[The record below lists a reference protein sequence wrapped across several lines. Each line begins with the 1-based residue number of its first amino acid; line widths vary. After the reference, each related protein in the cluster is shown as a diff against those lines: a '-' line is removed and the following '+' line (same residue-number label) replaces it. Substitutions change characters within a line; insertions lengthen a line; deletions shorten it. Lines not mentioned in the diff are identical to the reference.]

1 MKELITSS
9 EMFGIF
15 LSLATYTFGLW
26 VKKKWNTPVAN
37 PLLIAIVLCVAVL
50 VIFDIPYANFNAGG
64 AAVTSLLVPATA
76 VLGISIYR
84 ELETLKKNFL
94 PVMVGCIVGS
104 IVSVVLSIVFCK
116 LFGLDDQLVATM
128 IPRAATS
135 PIAMEVAENLGGL
148 VPVTVAVV
156 VFSGIVGAVAAPIF
170 ISVMKWRN
178 RVAVGVAIGVSSSAA
193 GTSRAIEIGEVEGA
207 MSGLAMGIT
216 GLATVVIGLF
226 L

>member
-1 MKELITSS
+1 
-9 EMFGIF
+9 
-15 LSLATYTFGLW
+15 
-26 VKKKWNTPVAN
+26 
-37 PLLIAIVLCVAVL
+37 
-50 VIFDIPYANFNAGG
+50 
-64 AAVTSLLVPATA
+64 
-76 VLGISIYR
+76 
-84 ELETLKKNFL
+84 
-94 PVMVGCIVGS
+94 MVGCIVGS

-193 GTSRAIEIGEVEGA
+193 GTSKAIEIGEVEGA